1 MKKPVTRGLFLLSVL
16 LIAGAP
22 AMSQYTDGLGGNWNN
37 PASAMITNM
46 IMDRYARRRLEK
58 SYADKRAKT
67 ASAGSRTSAASELPP
82 KVDDASLRFRSTG
95 TQLKTRE
102 IANLIGPGNEQVF
115 ALLTTILQEFGNEA
129 QKVGKPNDLP
139 LALSFFFA
147 TNASIYHDGGVP
159 PDPKMLE
166 LRDTI
171 AGALIEDNAFSGV
184 SDRQKQEMYEAL
196 VLYTGLAL
204 ATYEEGKN
212 GNAESLKI
220 AQQLAGANLQAV
232 TGISPDKISFGEQGL
247 VIETEVANTSSDTQ
261 PHASEN
267 GNAGAIE
274 YIEMIR
280 QYDTNEIAA
289 DGIYKGRRVRVSG
302 PFAMAEKTSSVEIQ
316 YGPIIVWFWHTGY
329 SPHLGCFFDDSQRAS
344 VGQLRDRETV
354 VLEGTMLGQIS
365 PGRLMM
371 NHCLI
376 KSVGPRKE

>member
-22 AMSQYTDGLGGNWNN
+22 AMAQYTDGLGGNWNN

-115 ALLTTILQEFGNEA
+115 AVLTTILQEFGNEA
-129 QKVGKPNDLP
+129 QKIGKPNDLP

-166 LRDTI
+166 LRDVI

-204 ATYEEGKN
+204 
-212 GNAESLKI
+212 
-220 AQQLAGANLQAV
+220 
-232 TGISPDKISFGEQGL
+232 
-247 VIETEVANTSSDTQ
+247 
-261 PHASEN
+261 
-267 GNAGAIE
+267 
-274 YIEMIR
+274 
-280 QYDTNEIAA
+280 
-289 DGIYKGRRVRVSG
+289 
-302 PFAMAEKTSSVEIQ
+302 
-316 YGPIIVWFWHTGY
+316 
-329 SPHLGCFFDDSQRAS
+329 
-344 VGQLRDRETV
+344 
-354 VLEGTMLGQIS
+354 
-365 PGRLMM
+365 
-371 NHCLI
+371 
-376 KSVGPRKE
+376 